1 MANKK
6 FYQRTK
12 EINGVKYTAQ
22 FSGLSAWLRCADE
35 AKKDDDGDESSTI
48 RIYNRVFEAGLVEPK
63 GLTVDDF
70 EDMEV
75 LDKVFGF
82 VSNVMKG
89 KFRDRTEEKGSE
101 AKGT

>member
-6 FYQRTK
+6 FYQVEK

-22 FSGLSAWLRCADE
+22 FSGLSAWLRCTDA
-35 AKKDDDGDESSTI
+35 AKQDNGSDDPSNI
-48 RIYNRVFEAGLVEPK
+48 RIYEKVLEAGLVEPK

-70 EDMEV
+70 DDMDN
-75 LDKVFGF
+75 LDAVFKF

-89 KFRDRTEEKGSE
+89 KFRTQTEKKGTE
-101 AKGT
+101 AKS

>member
-22 FSGLSAWLRCADE
+22 FSGLSAWLRCAD
-35 AKKDDDGDESSTI
+35 AARKDDDEEESVNT
-48 RIYNRVFEAGLVEPK
+48 RIYNKVFEAGLVEPK
-63 GLTVDDF
+63 GVTVDDF
-70 EDMEV
+70 EDMET

-82 VSNVMKG
+82 VSGVMKG
-89 KFRDRTEEKGSE
+89 KFRDRTEEKGTEGKS
-101 AKGT
+101 A